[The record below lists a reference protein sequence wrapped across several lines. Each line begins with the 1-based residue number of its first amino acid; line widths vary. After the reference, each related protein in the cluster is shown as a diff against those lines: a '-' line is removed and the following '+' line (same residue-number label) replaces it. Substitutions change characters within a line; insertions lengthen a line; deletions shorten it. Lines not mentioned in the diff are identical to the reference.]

1 MIYIA
6 MHKLKAVIF
15 DKDDTLMQDQIYSP
29 EFDETY
35 FFDDIITSCKILKNL
50 DYRLFIISNQSGINK
65 GKFEEATLVRNYI
78 SLNFKLKKDYG
89 FSFDG
94 FFYCPHNPNENCSCR
109 KPLIGL
115 YTRLQA
121 YFQINTDK
129 SFYIGDR
136 LSDIYFAMNCGLN
149 SITIHRNNYIYK
161 DNKVYSDLPQIEIM
175 EEEGKTNI
183 FNSLIEFVNILNLGN
198 NFNLNKFKENI

>member
-1 MIYIA
+1 

-29 EFDETY
+29 EFDESY
-35 FFDDIITSCKILKNL
+35 FFEDIITSCKILKNL
-50 DYRLFIISNQSGINK
+50 DYHLFIVSNQSGINK
-65 GKFEEATLVRNYI
+65 GKFDEATLLINYI
-78 SLNFKLKKDYG
+78 NLNLKLKKDYE
-89 FSFDG
+89 FCFDG
-94 FFYCPHNPNENCSCR
+94 FLYCPHTPDQNCSCR

-115 YTRLQA
+115 FTRLQA
-121 YFQINTDK
+121 YFQIDTTK

-136 LSDIYFAMNCGLN
+136 LSDIYFAMNCSLN

-161 DNKVYSDLPQIEIM
+161 DDKIYNDLTKIEIM

-198 NFNLNKFKENI
+198 NFNLNKFKENV